1 MGESN
6 GRASST
12 TIHGSTSSSS
22 SSSSASSSSGGSST
36 TGRWVWSEASQKW
49 EWSDPKATTSGMS
62 SDMASSSIAD
72 ESNLNNYDQGSSD
85 SGWIMLPNGTQVRTQ
100 SSWSSSSYSSSK
112 YDNNNNGGRRKPN
125 GRRGSSRPSTQSG
138 SSDSGWVQLANGTMV
153 RRQRNWSRTQYE
165 TSYGGV
171 QLNPEDRYQLAAEL
185 GHGEIHDNVKPWA
198 DLDELQRKVDAKAR
212 ALPSNVEPGF
222 EDQYLG

>member
-1 MGESN
+1 M
-6 GRASST
+6 A
-12 TIHGSTSSSS
+12 
-22 SSSSASSSSGGSST
+22 SSASSIES
-36 TGRWVWSEASQKW
+36 
-49 EWSDPKATTSGMS
+49 
-62 SDMASSSIAD
+62 D
-72 ESNLNNYDQGSSD
+72 ESNSNNFNNNYDQGSSD

-100 SSWSSSSYSSSK
+100 SSWSTSSYSSSK

-171 QLNPEDRYQLAAEL
+171 QLNPEDRDQLAAEL
-185 GHGEIHDNVKPWA
+185 VMEKFMITTMM
-198 DLDELQRKVDAKAR
+198 
-212 ALPSNVEPGF
+212 
-222 EDQYLG
+222 